1 MAATESSMHAK
12 LGDSALLRPVSD
24 VMQSQL
30 LRCSQH
36 EPLGIALATMQKHSV
51 GSILVD
57 CDDGSTGILTRTDL
71 IERIILPRLELDCT
85 VDKVMSHPIQSLP
98 LESSLLDAM
107 QAMMRWRLRH
117 LPITSGGS
125 IIGLVSEH
133 DLMRQHRN
141 RPDRLMVSID
151 RAQDEAALILAAQQ
165 AANIARQL
173 HREGLGALHIAKM
186 MSLLNDALTRR
197 AIELIVRSEY
207 HHGLPDKPW
216 AWLALGS
223 EARAEQTMVT
233 DQDNAFVVGDESLVP
248 RFLDIAMKVNHL
260 LDRMGFPLCQ
270 GGVMAMHEDWCMSLE
285 RWITQ
290 AQSWL
295 KSPNPRAILKAQIAL
310 DFRWVAGDRLLVES
324 LEKGFSTIFAQRSAD
339 QLQSAARQSFLRTML
354 SDLLERGVQAVPAE
368 WQLSLYRMIGGA
380 RTKHLCQRD
389 IKLHGTALIVD
400 AVRFLVLSKL
410 SSGQWMPH
418 GTVERL
424 QWLERNH
431 IMSKDEASA
440 LIEAFEALT
449 HWRLEKQMAMLAKRS
464 DEHMC
469 ASGNRGSDQEM
480 PAPNHINLLALH
492 SNERSHFRAY
502 VQSIAQLRERLRMD
516 FAA

>member
-1 MAATESSMHAK
+1 
-12 LGDSALLRPVSD
+12 
-24 VMQSQL
+24 
-30 LRCSQH
+30 
-36 EPLGIALATMQKHSV
+36 
-51 GSILVD
+51 
-57 CDDGSTGILTRTDL
+57 
-71 IERIILPRLELDCT
+71 
-85 VDKVMSHPIQSLP
+85 
-98 LESSLLDAM
+98 
-107 QAMMRWRLRH
+107 
-117 LPITSGGS
+117 
-125 IIGLVSEH
+125 
-133 DLMRQHRN
+133 
-141 RPDRLMVSID
+141 
-151 RAQDEAALILAAQQ
+151 
-165 AANIARQL
+165 
-173 HREGLGALHIAKM
+173 
-186 MSLLNDALTRR
+186 
-197 AIELIVRSEY
+197 
-207 HHGLPDKPW
+207 
-216 AWLALGS
+216 
-223 EARAEQTMVT
+223 
-233 DQDNAFVVGDESLVP
+233 
-248 RFLDIAMKVNHL
+248 
-260 LDRMGFPLCQ
+260 
-270 GGVMAMHEDWCMSLE
+270 MAMHEDWCMSLE

-469 ASGNRGSDQEM
+469 ASGNRGSDKEM